1 MTGASVTE
9 ENMTQRVFVAMGV
22 AALLVTRSQGQTAQ
36 PGFRT
41 EVNVVE
47 VDASVLDEQGNAVAG
62 LSAADF
68 EVFEDGQ
75 PQPIVS
81 FSQVDIPLTASAQ
94 FLSVDGPVSPD
105 VRSNRQPASGRL
117 YVVVLDDMN
126 ISPLRI
132 ETVRSAAR
140 EFIDSY
146 FGAGDIAAVIYT
158 SGRVDASQ
166 DFTGDPQLLVASI
179 DKFMGRGVQSSAMEA
194 AEKYYSDRLTIETDP
209 SNGKLDPD
217 KADQLAADMQ
227 DARSRT
233 LGKSAKPTVDI
244 QDFERAQRVITV
256 FDTVRALAESL
267 APLSGRRKSVVMFS
281 EGFNYQL
288 TEPFGMRSVS
298 DVLRA
303 TQDTLN
309 AAARANVSFYTI
321 DPRMLDGAGTDFM
334 QMSGPGMPNGA
345 TQTAIREELQ
355 RSQDSLRV
363 LAEETGGF
371 ASLNV
376 NSFASAFDR
385 IVQSNSQYYVL
396 GYAAPQHQQDGRFH
410 SIDVRVKRP
419 GVKITARHGYASQR
433 QATPEELKKREA
445 ERVARDARRPNS
457 DKTSTALRDVLGAPL
472 QKGGLALSV
481 HAAPFRHSDKES
493 SVALAIEID
502 GDRLP
507 LSPAGK
513 LELSFYD
520 VNDRGRASNGVRKE
534 IDLALKPETAARV
547 KSHGIR
553 LNQRIMLAP
562 GRYQIR
568 VGVRESAG
576 GESGS
581 VFYDLTVPDF
591 RKDSLALSG
600 LLVTSVSA
608 QQTPTAEVDA
618 MVAKRLPGAA
628 TSRRE
633 FPVGDTLA
641 VFAEAYANGTSRR
654 PQEIGVTIRVIAESG
669 EEVFNA
675 KESAVSA
682 QSDPA
687 TIFAQFAL
695 EDLTP
700 GAYLLRVE
708 TQLAGPDA
716 QIVARETLITVVP
729 R

>member
-1 MTGASVTE
+1 
-9 ENMTQRVFVAMGV
+9 MGV
-22 AALLVTRSQGQTAQ
+22 AALLVVRSEGQTAQ
-36 PGFRT
+36 PRFRT

-47 VDASVLDEQGNAVAG
+47 IDATVLDEQGEAVAG
-62 LSAADF
+62 LTAADF
-68 EVFEDGQ
+68 EVLEDGQ
-75 PQPIVS
+75 PQQIVS
-81 FSQVDIPLTASAQ
+81 FSQIDIPLTASAQ
-94 FLSVDGPVSPD
+94 FAGVDGPVSPD

-126 ISPLRI
+126 INPIRI

-146 FGAGDIAAVIYT
+146 FGAGDIGAVMYT

-166 DFTGDPQLLVASI
+166 DFTSDPQLLVASI

-194 AEKYYSDRLTIETDP
+194 AEKYYADRLTIETDP
-209 SNGKLDPD
+209 ANAKLEAS
-217 KADQLAADMQ
+217 KAEQLAAGMQ

-233 LGKSAKPTVDI
+233 LGNVYGSPASVDI
-244 QDFERAQRVITV
+244 QDFGRAQRVITV
-256 FDTVRALAESL
+256 FDTVRTLAESL
-267 APLSGRRKSVVMFS
+267 ASLSGRRKSVVMFS
-281 EGFNYQL
+281 EGLNYQL
-288 TEPFGMRSVS
+288 TDPFGMRSVS

-309 AAARANVSFYTI
+309 AAARANVNFYTI
-321 DPRMLDGAGTDFM
+321 DPRMLDGVGTDFM
-334 QMSGPGMPNGA
+334 QMSGPGMPMGA
-345 TQTAIREELQ
+345 TQDAIREELQ

-371 ASLNV
+371 ASLNT

-385 IVQSNSQYYVL
+385 IVQRNSQYYVL
-396 GYAAPQHQQDGRFH
+396 AYASPPHRQDGKFH

-419 GVKITARHGYASQR
+419 GVKITARRGYASQR
-433 QATPEELKKREA
+433 QATAEELKKREA

-457 DKTSTALRDVLGAPL
+457 DKTSTALRDVLGGPL
-472 QKGGLALSV
+472 QQSGLGLSV

-502 GDRLP
+502 GDGLP
-507 LSPAGK
+507 LSPPGR

-520 VNDRGRASNGVRKE
+520 VNDRGKAGSGVRKE
-534 IDLALKPETAARV
+534 IDLALKPDTAARV

-562 GRYQIR
+562 GRYQLR
-568 VGVRESAG
+568 FGVRESTG
-576 GESGS
+576 GQSGS

-591 RKDSLALSG
+591 GKDSLALSG

-618 MVAKRLPGAA
+618 TVATRLPGAA

-641 VFAEAYANGTSRR
+641 VFAEAYANGTSRQ
-654 PQEIGVTIRVIAESG
+654 PQEIGVTVRVIGERG

-675 KESAVSA
+675 KESAVST
-682 QSDPA
+682 QSNPA

-700 GAYLLRVE
+700 GVYLVRVE
-708 TQLAGPDA
+708 TQLSGANS
-716 QIVARETLITVVP
+716 QTVARETLITVVP

>member
-1 MTGASVTE
+1 MIR
-9 ENMTQRVFVAMGV
+9 RVFLAMGAV
-22 AALLVTRSQGQTAQ
+22 ALLVARSEGQTAQ
-36 PGFRT
+36 PRFRT

-47 VDASVLDEQGNAVAG
+47 VDATVLDERGEAVAG
-62 LSAADF
+62 LTAADF

-81 FSQVDIPLTASAQ
+81 FSEVDIPLTASAQ
-94 FLSVDGPVSPD
+94 FLGIDEPVSPD

-126 ISPLRI
+126 INPLRI

-146 FGAGDIAAVIYT
+146 FGAGDIGAVIYT

-166 DFTGDPQLLVASI
+166 DFTSDPQLLVASI

-194 AEKYYSDRLTIETDP
+194 AEKYYSDRLTLQTDP
-209 SNGKLDPD
+209 ATRGLEPD
-217 KADQLAADMQ
+217 KQAEIAADMQ

-233 LGKSAKPTVDI
+233 LGTSAKPTVDI
-244 QDFERAQRVITV
+244 QDFERAQRAITV
-256 FDTVRALAESL
+256 FDTVRTLAESL

-281 EGFNYQL
+281 EGLNYQL

-303 TQDTLN
+303 TQDALN

-321 DPRMLDGAGTDFM
+321 DPRGLDGAGTDFM

-371 ASLNV
+371 ASLNT
-376 NSFASAFDR
+376 NAFASAFDR
-385 IVQSNSQYYVL
+385 VVQSNSRYYVL

-419 GVKITARHGYASQR
+419 GVKITARRGYASQR

-457 DKTSTALRDVLGAPL
+457 DRTSTALRDVLGGPL
-472 QKGGLALSV
+472 QQSGLGLSV

-507 LSPAGK
+507 LSPPGK

-520 VNDRGRASNGVRKE
+520 VNDRGKAGNGVRQE
-534 IDLALKPETAARV
+534 IDLAVKPETAARV

-553 LNQRIMLAP
+553 LNRRIMLAP
-562 GRYQIR
+562 GRYQLR
-568 VGVRESAG
+568 FGVRESAG

-618 MVAKRLPGAA
+618 TVAKRLPGAA

-654 PQEIGVTIRVIAESG
+654 PQEIGVTVRVIAESG

-675 KESAVSA
+675 KESAVSTP
-682 QSDPA
+682 SSPA
-687 TIFAQFAL
+687 SIFAQFAL

-700 GAYLLRVE
+700 GVYLLRVE
-708 TQLAGPDA
+708 TQLSGADA
-716 QIVARETLITVVP
+716 QTVARETLITVVP

>member
-1 MTGASVTE
+1 MT
-9 ENMTQRVFVAMGV
+9 RRLFLAMGV
-22 AALLVTRSQGQTAQ
+22 AALLVVRSEGQTAQ
-36 PGFRT
+36 PRFRT
-41 EVNVVE
+41 ELSVVQ
-47 VDASVLDEQGNAVAG
+47 VDASVLDEQGEAVTG
-62 LSAADF
+62 LTAADF
-68 EVFEDGQ
+68 DLLEDGQ
-75 PQPIVS
+75 PQQIVS
-81 FSQVDIPLTASAQ
+81 FSEVDSALTTSAR
-94 FLSVDGPVSPD
+94 FLGVDGHVSPD
-105 VRSNRQPASGRL
+105 VRSNRQPVSGRL

-126 ISPLRI
+126 INPMRI
-132 ETVRSAAR
+132 DTVRSVAR

-146 FGAGDIAAVIYT
+146 FGAGDIAAVMYT
-158 SGRVDASQ
+158 SGRIDASQ
-166 DFTGDPQLLVASI
+166 DFTSDPQLLLASI
-179 DKFMGRGVQSSAMEA
+179 DKFLGRGVQSSAMEA
-194 AEKYYSDRLTIETDP
+194 AEKYYADRLTLQTDP
-209 SNGKLDPD
+209 ATRGLR
-217 KADQLAADMQ
+217 ADEQAQMAADMQ

-233 LGKSAKPTVDI
+233 LGQSGKPTVDI
-244 QDFERAQRVITV
+244 EDFARAQRVITV
-256 FDTVRALAESL
+256 FDTLRTLAESL
-267 APLSGRRKSVVMFS
+267 APLGGRRKSVVMFS

-303 TQDTLN
+303 TQDALN
-309 AAARANVSFYTI
+309 AAARANLSFYTI

-334 QMSGPGMPNGA
+334 QLSGPGMPNGA

-371 ASLNV
+371 ATLNT
-376 NSFASAFDR
+376 NAFASAFDQ
-385 IVQSNSQYYVL
+385 IVQRNSQYYVL

-419 GVKITARHGYASQR
+419 GVKITARRGYASQR
-433 QATPEELKKREA
+433 QATADELKKREG

-457 DKTSTALRDVLGAPL
+457 DKTSTALRDVLGGPL
-472 QKGGLALSV
+472 QESGLGLSV

-493 SVALAIEID
+493 AIALAIEIHGD
-502 GDRLP
+502 GLP
-507 LSPAGK
+507 LSPPGR

-520 VNDRGRASNGVRKE
+520 VNDRGKAGSGVRKE
-534 IDLALKPETAARV
+534 IDLALKPETAARI

-562 GRYQIR
+562 GRYQLR
-568 VGVRESAG
+568 FGVRESTG
-576 GESGS
+576 GQSGS

-591 RKDSLALSG
+591 GKDTLALSG

-618 MVAKRLPGAA
+618 TVATRLPGAA

-641 VFAEAYANGTSRR
+641 VFAEAYANGTSRQ
-654 PQEIGVTIRVIAESG
+654 PQQIGVTVRVIAERG
-669 EEVFNA
+669 DEVFNA
-675 KESAVSA
+675 KESAVST
-682 QSDPA
+682 QSSPA

-700 GAYLLRVE
+700 GVYLVRVE
-708 TQLAGPDA
+708 TQLSGANS
-716 QIVARETLITVVP
+716 QTVARETLITVVP

>member
-1 MTGASVTE
+1 
-9 ENMTQRVFVAMGV
+9 MTQRVLLAISV
-22 AALLVTRSQGQTAQ
+22 AALLAVSPRAQTAQ
-36 PGFRT
+36 PRFRT

-47 VDASVLDEQGNAVAG
+47 VDASVVDDQGHPVSG
-62 LSAADF
+62 LTAADF
-68 EVFEDGQ
+68 EVLEDGQ
-75 PQPIVS
+75 PQKIVS
-81 FSQVDIPLTASAQ
+81 FSRVDIALTAAPQ
-94 FLSVDGPVSPD
+94 FLGVDHPVSPD
-105 VRSNRQPASGRL
+105 VRSNREPASGRL

-126 ISPLRI
+126 INPLRI
-132 ETVRSAAR
+132 ETVRSVAR

-146 FGAGDIAAVIYT
+146 FGAGDIAAVMYT
-158 SGRVDASQ
+158 SGRIDASQ
-166 DFTGDPQLLVASI
+166 DFTTDPQLLVASI

-217 KADQLAADMQ
+217 KAEQLAADMQ

-256 FDTVRALAESL
+256 FDTIRTLAESL

-321 DPRMLDGAGTDFM
+321 DPRGLDGAGTDFM

-371 ASLNV
+371 ASLNTD
-376 NSFASAFDR
+376 SFASAFDR

-396 GYAAPQHQQDGRFH
+396 GYAAPQHPQDGRFH
-410 SIDVRVKRP
+410 SIEVRVKRP
-419 GVKITARHGYASQR
+419 GVKVTARRGYASLR
-433 QATPEELKKREA
+433 DETLEDRTKREA
-445 ERVARDARRPNS
+445 ERLVREAKRPNA
-457 DKTSTALRDVLGAPL
+457 DKTSTALRNVLGGAL
-472 QKGGLALSV
+472 EQKGLGVSV
-481 HAAPFRHSDKES
+481 HAAPFRHSDKEA

-502 GDRLP
+502 GAGLP
-507 LSPAGK
+507 LSPPGK

-520 VNDRGRASNGVRKE
+520 VNDRGRAGNGVRKE
-534 IDLALKPETAARV
+534 IDLLPLKPDTLARI
-547 KSHGIR
+547 KSHGLR
-553 LNQRIMLAP
+553 LNPRVTLAP
-562 GRYQIR
+562 GRYQLR
-568 VGVRESAG
+568 FGVRDSAAG
-576 GESGS
+576 VDGS

-591 RKDSLALSG
+591 RKDPLALSG
-600 LLVTSVSA
+600 LLVTSAAA
-608 QQTPTAEVDA
+608 QQTPTAEADA
-618 MVAKRLPGAA
+618 TLSKQLPGAV

-641 VFAEAYANGTSRR
+641 VYAEAYINGASRQGINVLVR
-654 PQEIGVTIRVIAESG
+654 LIGENG
-669 EEVFNA
+669 EDVFTA
-675 KESAVSA
+675 KDSMPGS
-682 QSDPA
+682 SDPSN
-687 TIFAQFAL
+687 IFAQFTL
-695 EDLTP
+695 EELTA

-708 TQLAGPDA
+708 AQLSGPDPNT
-716 QIVARETLITVVP
+716 VARETLIHVLP

>member
-1 MTGASVTE
+1 
-9 ENMTQRVFVAMGV
+9 MTQRVFVAMGA
-22 AALLVTRSQGQTAQ
+22 AALLVARSESQTAQ
-36 PGFRT
+36 PRFRT

-47 VDASVLDEQGNAVAG
+47 IDATVLDEQGEAVAG
-62 LSAADF
+62 LTASDF

-75 PQPIVS
+75 PQQIVS
-81 FSQVDIPLTASAQ
+81 FSQVDIPLTASSQ
-94 FLSVDGPVSPD
+94 FLGVDEPVSPD
-105 VRSNRQPASGRL
+105 VRSNRQQASGRL

-126 ISPLRI
+126 INPLRF

-146 FGAGDIAAVIYT
+146 FGAGDIGAVMYT
-158 SGRVDASQ
+158 SGRIDASQ
-166 DFTGDPQLLVASI
+166 DFTSDPQLLVASI
-179 DKFMGRGVQSSAMEA
+179 DQFMGRGVQSSAMEA
-194 AEKYYSDRLTIETDP
+194 VEKYYSDRLTLETDP
-209 SNGKLDPD
+209 SGIDPD
-217 KADQLAADMQ
+217 KIPQLAADMQ
-227 DARSRT
+227 DPRLRT
-233 LGKSAKPTVDI
+233 LGKSAMPTVDI
-244 QDFERAQRVITV
+244 QDFARAQRVITV
-256 FDTVRALAESL
+256 FDTVRTLAESL
-267 APLSGRRKSVVMFS
+267 APLRGRRKSVVMFS

-321 DPRMLDGAGTDFM
+321 DPRGLDGAGTDFM

-355 RSQDSLRV
+355 QSQDSLRV

-371 ASLNV
+371 ASLNT

-396 GYAAPQHQQDGRFH
+396 GYAAPPHQQDGRFH

-419 GVKITARHGYASQR
+419 GVKITARRGYASER
-433 QATPEELKKREA
+433 QATPAELKKREA
-445 ERVARDARRPNS
+445 ERLARDARRPNS
-457 DKTSTALRDVLGAPL
+457 DKTSTALRDVLGGPL
-472 QKGGLALSV
+472 QQSGLGLSV
-481 HAAPFRHSDKES
+481 HAAPFMHSDKES
-493 SVALAIEID
+493 SVALTIEID

-507 LSPAGK
+507 LSPPGK

-520 VNDRGRASNGVRKE
+520 VNDRGRAGNGVRKE

-553 LNQRIMLAP
+553 LSPRIMLAP
-562 GRYQIR
+562 GRYQLR
-568 VGVRESAG
+568 FGVRENAG
-576 GESGS
+576 GEHGT

-591 RKDSLALSG
+591 GKDPLTLSG
-600 LLVTSVSA
+600 LLVTAVSA

-618 MVAKRLPGAA
+618 TVGKQLPGAA

-654 PQEIGVTIRVIAESG
+654 PQEIGVAVRVIAESG
-669 EEVFNA
+669 EEVFHA
-675 KESAVSA
+675 KESAVST
-682 QSDPA
+682 QSSPA
-687 TIFAQFAL
+687 RIFAQFAL

-700 GAYLLRVE
+700 GVYLLRVD
-708 TQLAGPDA
+708 TQLSGADS
-716 QIVARETLITVVP
+716 QTVARETLITVVP